1 MFCVGCGKKGVRWP
15 HHEPIACTMRC
26 LAIRWLTIR
35 DAAGFAEGEYCG
47 NCGDSIQNYEHE
59 CKEQEEE

>member
-1 MFCVGCGKKGVRWP
+1 MFCIGCGKKGVRWP
-15 HHEPIACTMRC
+15 HYEPIACTMRC

-47 NCGDSIQNYEHE
+47 NCGDSIQNYGHE
-59 CKEQEEE
+59 CEEQQEE